1 MTFARRAIDV
11 TFRLGTG
18 TFGDG
23 GFDTV
28 KLSGLRCSASIT
40 SGDSATSAELQMRL
54 WGMDPSIMR
63 QLTILNQGY
72 EQRIGKRVNYVTVE
86 AGDKGGSMSIV
97 FEGGII
103 EAWADFAAIPDT
115 SFVLTA
121 TTGLIDRYR
130 PAASSFFIQ
139 IDAALAMQQIAAQMQ
154 RRFENNGVSGIV
166 LRNLHLS
173 GSLFDQMQDVR
184 RQADINAVIDEKNG
198 NLVIWPRNQSRRA
211 TVPLVSAATGM
222 RGYPAFT
229 QYGVRV
235 DTLYNPAIASGGQ
248 VDLESAIVPAKGRW
262 YVYLVGH
269 DLEAEVPEGKWF
281 THFEASIS
289 QEARPLG

>member
-18 TFGDG
+18 TFGDS

-40 SGDSATSAELQMRL
+40 SGDSATSAELQLRV
-54 WGMDPSIMR
+54 WGMDPTVMR
-63 QLTILNQGY
+63 QLTLLNQGY
-72 EQRIGKRVNYVTVE
+72 AQRIGKRVNYVTVE
-86 AGDKGGSMSIV
+86 AGDKGGAMTTV
-97 FEGGII
+97 FTGGII
-103 EAWADFAAIPDT
+103 EAWADFGAIPDT

-121 TTGLIDRYR
+121 TAGLIDRYK
-130 PAASSFFIQ
+130 PAGSVFFAEADASLI
-139 IDAALAMQQIAAQMQ
+139 MQDIAARMQ
-154 RRFENNGVSGIV
+154 RRFENNGVDGIII
-166 LRNLHLS
+166 RNVHLS

-184 RQADINAVIDEKNG
+184 RQAAINAVIDEKNG
-198 NLVIWPRNQSRRA
+198 NLVIWPRDQARRA
-211 TVPLVSAATGM
+211 AIPLVSAATGM

-235 DTLYNPAIASGGQ
+235 DTLYNPGIASGGQ
-248 VDLESAIVPAKGRW
+248 VALESSILPATGRW

-269 DLEAEVPEGKWF
+269 DLEAEMPEGKWF